1 MKELVTFIKD
11 MTFWAFVMI
20 AFIMRM
26 VYLFVVKY
34 YMEIIGVI
42 LLYFVLKYIFK
53 NRNQILSFLGK
64 KIKNLNSKNREIVQV
79 NSHISEIKSRGK
91 LSRKEKDTLDL
102 LEIKLQQLRK

>member
-11 MTFWAFVMI
+11 MTFWVFIMI
-20 AFIMRM
+20 AFILRII
-26 VYLFVVKY
+26 YLFVVKY
-34 YMEIIGVI
+34 YVEIIGVI

-53 NRNQILSFLGK
+53 NRNQILSFLSK
-64 KIKNLNSKNREIVQV
+64 KIKNLNSKNREIAQV
-79 NSHISEIKSRGK
+79 NSHINEIKSRGK

>member
-11 MTFWAFVMI
+11 MTFWVFVMI

-42 LLYFVLKYIFK
+42 LLYFVLKYVFK

-64 KIKNLNSKNREIVQV
+64 KIKNLNSKNREIAQV

>member
-11 MTFWAFVMI
+11 MTFWVFIMI
-20 AFIMRM
+20 AFILRII
-26 VYLFVVKY
+26 YLFVVKY

-64 KIKNLNSKNREIVQV
+64 KIKNLNSKNREIAQV
-79 NSHISEIKSRGK
+79 NSHINEIKSRGK

>member
-11 MTFWAFVMI
+11 MTFWVFIMI
-20 AFIMRM
+20 AFILRII
-26 VYLFVVKY
+26 YLFVVKY
-34 YMEIIGVI
+34 YVEIIGVI

-64 KIKNLNSKNREIVQV
+64 KIKNLNSKNREIAQV
-79 NSHISEIKSRGK
+79 NSHINEIKSRGK